1 MKTILLSFVAA
12 CLTVAVC
19 GAADRAALIIGNND
33 YTHASKLFN
42 PANDADA
49 LENALK
55 QSGYSVTKVLNANG
69 RAMDRALQ
77 SFCESNKGAQS
88 ALFFF
93 AGHGMEIDGVNYL
106 IPTDAELRERSDLR
120 RETLPLETVLKDL
133 SEAQIR
139 LKMVVLDC
147 CRDNPFNTST
157 RSWLRTRS
165 GGGGLAEVKEDAL
178 AEGTMLVFAG
188 APGLTVPDGSG
199 NNSPFTAALL
209 SQLQSPQQSVMQ
221 VFAGLAGSIEGN
233 QEPWVKLD
241 GSSKSLQAFMAYPFG
256 EGQTLALTPPPAM
269 PSRPKDTSKPTPSK
283 PTTQPPTPETSGLSV
298 IGDLSYTI
306 SANGLLVA
314 KKLGTEELVWSKD
327 YDEGVLQV
335 LHASDQGLFVVTGE
349 WLGEYPAD
357 LKSIAPENGL
367 VNWQRSLAFTDLFDG
382 NDPIGRLGA
391 IRNKP
396 LPITTS
402 AEGGVLKIEGPDGTI
417 AVQIK
422 TGTTAPL
429 F

>member
-1 MKTILLSFVAA
+1 MKTPLLSLVVA

-19 GAADRAALIIGNND
+19 GASDRVALIIGNND

-42 PANDADA
+42 PVNDAAA
-49 LENALK
+49 LESALK
-55 QSGYSVTKVLNANG
+55 QSGYRVTKVLNADG
-69 RAMDRALQ
+69 RAMDLALQ
-77 SFCESNKGAQS
+77 SFCERNQGAES

-133 SEAQIR
+133 SAAQIR

-147 CRDNPFNTST
+147 CRNNPFNTST
-157 RSWLRTRS
+157 RSWLRTRG
-165 GGGGLAEVKEDAL
+165 GGGGLAEVKEEEL

-256 EGQTLALTPPPAM
+256 DGPTVALTPPPAM
-269 PSRPKDTSKPTPSK
+269 PSSPKDSSKPTPAK
-283 PTTQPPTPETSGLSV
+283 PTTQPPTAQTSGLSV

-306 SANGLLVA
+306 SANGVLVA
-314 KKLGTEELVWSKD
+314 KKLDTDELVWSND
-327 YDEGVLQV
+327 YGERVLQV
-335 LHASDQGLFVVTGE
+335 LHASDQGLFVATGE

-357 LKSIAPENGL
+357 LKSIVPENGL
-367 VNWQRSLAFTDLFDG
+367 INWQRSLAYTDLFDR
-382 NDPIGRLGA
+382 NDPIGRLEA
-391 IRNKP
+391 IRKRP

-402 AEGGVLKIEGPDGTI
+402 AEGGVLKIEGPDGTV

-422 TGTTAPL
+422 TGMTAPL